1 MNEDYHELRE
11 ALKGAY
17 VERFK
22 KLLDDGANPN
32 APDHR
37 DKTILHLAVHER
49 HAEITVDYLLNKAVN
64 KANPN
69 TATPDGWTALMEAAH
84 VGKCNVAKILL
95 EAGAN
100 PNTAKGYGWTALME
114 AAFEGHTEIV
124 KLLLEKV
131 VNRNAALKVN
141 WTALDA
147 ANLAWQ
153 NSKTPE
159 EAKKF
164 QEIVDMLQGKK
175 TG

>member
-1 MNEDYHELRE
+1 MSEKDDMNKKEEEL
-11 ALKGAY
+11 
-17 VERFK
+17 FK
-22 KLLDDGANPN
+22 KIKRKQLPDVAILIKAGANPN
-32 APDHR
+32 AT
-37 DKTILHLAVHER
+37 KE
-49 HAEITVDYLLNKAVN
+49 
-64 KANPN
+64 
-69 TATPDGWTALMEAAH
+69 DGWTVLMEAANA
-84 VGKCNVAKILL
+84 GNLEIAKTLL
-95 EAGAN
+95 KAGAN
-100 PNTAKGYGWTALME
+100 PNAAKGYGWTALME
-114 AAFEGHTEIV
+114 AAYFGHTEIV